1 MSAHMSL
8 SVSVAVVGAIA
19 TYVSVGLIPE
29 YYSVWIGF
37 IAWAAFLANNNCMK
51 TTIQSGVYGAVLAG
65 IAFILMGKFGGQLGD
80 MTAPVCVG
88 LTVFALVWGT
98 SLPMFTSA
106 TTAVYTYAATAG
118 LTLMTNQGGAFMNM
132 DASNPLVLVVV
143 SIVLGCVFAMGA
155 NKLNAAIS

>member
-1 MSAHMSL
+1 MSL

-19 TYVSVGLIPE
+19 TYVSVGMIPE

-37 IAWAAFLANNNCMK
+37 IAWAAFLANNNCIK
-51 TTIQSGVYGAVLAG
+51 TTVQSGVYGAVLAG
-65 IAFILMGKFGGQLGD
+65 IAFILMGKLGGQLGGEVI
-80 MTAPVCVG
+80 TASICVG
-88 LTVFALVWGT
+88 VTVFALVWGT

-132 DASNPLVLVVV
+132 DASNPLVLVIV

>member
-8 SVSVAVVGAIA
+8 SVSVAVMGAIA
-19 TYVSVGLIPE
+19 TYVSTGVIPD

-51 TTIQSGVYGAVLAG
+51 TTVQSGVMGAVLAAV
-65 IAFILMGKFGGQLGD
+65 AFILMSKLGP
-80 MTAPVCVG
+80 AAWVVPVSVG
-88 LTVFALVWGT
+88 VTVFALVWLT
-98 SLPMFTSA
+98 SMPMFTSA

-118 LTLMTNQGGAFMNM
+118 LAIHTSSGGMFQNM
-132 DASNPLVLVVV
+132 DASNPLVVVIV

>member
-8 SVSVAVVGAIA
+8 SVSIAVMGAIA
-19 TYVSVGLIPE
+19 TYVSGVFD

-51 TTIQSGVYGAVLAG
+51 TTVQSGVMGAVLAA
-65 IAFILMGKFGGQLGD
+65 IAFILMGKLG
-80 MTAPVCVG
+80 AAVWVVPVSVG
-88 LTVFALVWGT
+88 VTVFALVWLT
-98 SLPMFTSA
+98 SMPLFTSA

-118 LTLMTNQGGAFMNM
+118 LAIHTSSGGMFMNA
-132 DASNPLVLVVV
+132 DASNPLVVVVV
-143 SIVLGCVFAMGA
+143 SIVLGCVFGMLA

>member
-1 MSAHMSL
+1 MSL

-37 IAWAAFLANNNCMK
+37 IAWAAFLANNNCIK
-51 TTIQSGVYGAVLAG
+51 TTVQSGVYGAVLAG
-65 IAFILMGKFGGQLGD
+65 IAFILMGKLGGQLGGEVI
-80 MTAPVCVG
+80 TASISVG
-88 LTVFALVWGT
+88 VTVFALVWGT

>member
-19 TYVSVGLIPE
+19 TYVSTGVIPE

-51 TTIQSGVYGAVLAG
+51 TTVQSGAMGAVLAAV
-65 IAFILMGKFGGQLGD
+65 AFILMGKMGGQLGEFN
-80 MTAPVCVG
+80 AAVCVG
-88 LTVFALVWGT
+88 VTVFALVWLT
-98 SLPMFTSA
+98 SMPMFTSA

-118 LTLMTNQGGAFMNM
+118 YALHTSSGGAFGNM
-132 DASNPLVLVVV
+132 DASNPLVIVIV

>member
-1 MSAHMSL
+1 MSL

-19 TYVSVGLIPE
+19 TYVSVGMIPE

-37 IAWAAFLANNNCMK
+37 IAWAAFLANNNCIK
-51 TTIQSGVYGAVLAG
+51 TTVQSGVYGAVLAG
-65 IAFILMGKFGGQLGD
+65 IAFILMGKLGGQLGGEVI
-80 MTAPVCVG
+80 TASICVG
-88 LTVFALVWGT
+88 VTVFALVWGT

-118 LTLMTNQGGAFMNM
+118 LTLMTPGADGAFMNM

>member
-1 MSAHMSL
+1 MSL
-8 SVSVAVVGAIA
+8 SVSVGVVGAIA

-51 TTIQSGVYGAVLAG
+51 TTVQSGVYGAVLAG
-65 IAFILMGKFGGQLGD
+65 IAFILMGKLGGQLGGEVI
-80 MTAPVCVG
+80 TASICVG

-132 DASNPLVLVVV
+132 DASNPLVLVVL
-143 SIVLGCVFAMGA
+143 SIVGGCLFAMAA

>member
-19 TYVSVGLIPE
+19 TYVWGQWDT
-29 YYSVWIGF
+29 YNVWIGF

-65 IAFILMGKFGGQLGD
+65 IAFILMGKLGGQLGD
-80 MTAPVCVG
+80 MTAPICVG

-132 DASNPLVLVVV
+132 DASNPLILVVL
-143 SIVLGCVFAMGA
+143 SIVGGCLFAMAA

>member
-8 SVSVAVVGAIA
+8 SVSVAVMGAIA
-19 TYVSVGLIPE
+19 TYVSTGVIPD

-51 TTIQSGVYGAVLAG
+51 TTVESGVMGAVLAAV
-65 IAFILMGKFGGQLGD
+65 AFILMGNLGS
-80 MTAPVCVG
+80 AAWVVPVSVG
-88 LTVFALVWGT
+88 VTVFALVWLT
-98 SLPMFTSA
+98 SMPMFTSA

-118 LTLMTNQGGAFMNM
+118 LAIHTSSGGMFQNM
-132 DASNPLVLVVV
+132 DASNPLVVVIV

>member
-8 SVSVAVVGAIA
+8 SVSVAVMGAIA
-19 TYVSVGLIPE
+19 TYVSTGVIPD

-51 TTIQSGVYGAVLAG
+51 TTVQSGVMGAVLAAV
-65 IAFILMGKFGGQLGD
+65 AFILIGKLG
-80 MTAPVCVG
+80 AAAWVVPVSVG
-88 LTVFALVWGT
+88 VTVFALVWLT
-98 SLPMFTSA
+98 SMPMFTSA

-118 LTLMTNQGGAFMNM
+118 LAIHTSSGGMFQNM
-132 DASNPLVLVVV
+132 DASNPLVVVIV